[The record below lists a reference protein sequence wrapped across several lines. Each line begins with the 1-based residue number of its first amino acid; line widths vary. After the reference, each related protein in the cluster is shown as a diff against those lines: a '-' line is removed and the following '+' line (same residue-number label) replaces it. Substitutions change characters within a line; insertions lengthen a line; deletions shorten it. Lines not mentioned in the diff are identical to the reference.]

1 MLTSRFASNHQ
12 LGQQANHAS
21 FLKIK
26 RGGAGGVTGNI
37 AWVSKVEHLIDRVVS
52 VVIMY
57 ELVISF
63 SFIRGRQF
71 SSFK

>member
-26 RGGAGGVTGNI
+26 RGGHIGNI

-52 VVIMY
+52 VVIIY
-57 ELVISF
+57 ELVW
-63 SFIRGRQF
+63 
-71 SSFK
+71 